1 MLGFFFT
8 VREIFDLNWCPDWL
22 TDGTDGQFSVNWIKV
37 ILIIQSPENLN
48 VEIKGPIERNNNF
61 SFPLLEAS
69 SLYSEQKLNL
79 GSCLL
84 IKNLKQTF
92 RNFLLLP
99 VVKRK
104 SNIFHWYLS
113 WIVVFLKWTKRWTY
127 IISFSLAIKS
137 KVDAFLILSRLK
149 VRQYWGNFRHKNIL
163 SIREDVITFRHLN
176 DGKDFK
182 PELKQ

>member
-1 MLGFFFT
+1 M
-8 VREIFDLNWCPDWL
+8 
-22 TDGTDGQFSVNWIKV
+22 

-104 SNIFHWYLS
+104 SNNFHWYLS
-113 WIVVFLKWTKRWTY
+113 WIVVL
-127 IISFSLAIKS
+127 
-137 KVDAFLILSRLK
+137 
-149 VRQYWGNFRHKNIL
+149 
-163 SIREDVITFRHLN
+163 
-176 DGKDFK
+176 
-182 PELKQ
+182 